1 MEENKY
7 TYENL
12 LLALNS
18 MDDDKKNFLLDGI
31 KVPDLL
37 NMINSEERYNTVMKT
52 INQYIIGYQL
62 CQECLQEFKTILD
75 SELYLKNEKHTE
87 TSTDSKR
94 SIIGWYVEK

>member
-62 CQECLQEFKTILD
+62 YQKCL
-75 SELYLKNEKHTE
+75 
-87 TSTDSKR
+87 
-94 SIIGWYVEK
+94 

>member
-62 CQECLQEFKTILD
+62 YQECLQEFKTILD
-75 SELYLKNEKHTE
+75 SEPYLKNKKHTE
-87 TSTDSKR
+87 ISTDSKR
-94 SIIGWYVEK
+94 SIIGCYVEK

>member
-7 TYENL
+7 TYEDVFN
-12 LLALNS
+12 ALNS
-18 MDDDKKNFLLDGI
+18 MDEEKKNFLLDGI

-75 SELYLKNEKHTE
+75 SEPYLKNEKHTE

-94 SIIGWYVEK
+94 LIIGWYVEK

>member
-62 CQECLQEFKTILD
+62 YQECLQEFKTILD
-75 SELYLKNEKHTE
+75 SEPYLKNEKHTE
-87 TSTDSKR
+87 ISTDSKR

>member
-37 NMINSEERYNTVMKT
+37 NMIN
-52 INQYIIGYQL
+52 
-62 CQECLQEFKTILD
+62 
-75 SELYLKNEKHTE
+75 
-87 TSTDSKR
+87 
-94 SIIGWYVEK
+94 